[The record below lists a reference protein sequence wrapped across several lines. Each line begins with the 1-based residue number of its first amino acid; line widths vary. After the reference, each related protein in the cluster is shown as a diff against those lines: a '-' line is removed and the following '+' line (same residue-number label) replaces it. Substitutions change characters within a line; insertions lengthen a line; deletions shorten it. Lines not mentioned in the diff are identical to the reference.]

1 MIAPRSEGVGET
13 NHGETP
19 MKRLLI
25 ASAALALIG
34 AGSAMAQ
41 VTPPMPPTPAT
52 TSPPATTPADPAA
65 VAPQASSTSPA
76 PDANQ
81 PAAAPAPAASEV
93 APTPASDA
101 TASAAPPA
109 AATASAAAP
118 GAIVG
123 DLAQANPPPAKYPAC
138 TSKKQDRCV
147 VMAQVKR
154 HASAT
159 ARSGA

>member
-1 MIAPRSEGVGET
+1 
-13 NHGETP
+13 

-41 VTPPMPPTPAT
+41 VTPPMPVPA
-52 TSPPATTPADPAA
+52 SPPATTPSPADPAA
-65 VAPQASSTSPA
+65 VAPQASTTSPA
-76 PDANQ
+76 PDASQ

-101 TASAAPPA
+101 TASTAPPA

-154 HASAT
+154 HATAA